1 MTNVVEL
8 FVLILFILFFA
19 FTVFTSFKSI
29 PYVKRFLKSHTDNN
43 SLLVTAGYAL
53 YVIFIVSYMG
63 ISVYTIFLGIG
74 QYTSNGFWIIR
85 DMFR

>member
-53 YVIFIVSYMG
+53 YVIFIVAYMG
-63 ISVYTIFLGIG
+63 LSIYAVCRGIG
-74 QYTSNGFWIIR
+74 QYVNDGFWLIR